1 MQKEFF
7 REAPSGDKPKMGLV
21 GLAFLGVVV
30 GAAGSEF
37 LRLKRPDIIEK
48 VEDAAKRFVDTMCPS
63 KPDDGKMQEK

>member
-1 MQKEFF
+1 
-7 REAPSGDKPKMGLV
+7 MGIV

-48 VEDAAKRFVDTMCPS
+48 VEDAAKRFVDSVCPS
-63 KPDDGKMQEK
+63 KSDDEKIKEK

>member
-1 MQKEFF
+1 VFF
-7 REAPSGDKPKMGLV
+7 NEAALGDKPKMGIV

-48 VEDAAKRFVDTMCPS
+48 VEDAAKRFVDSVYPS
-63 KPDDGKMQEK
+63 KADDEKIQEK

>member
-1 MQKEFF
+1 MT
-7 REAPSGDKPKMGLV
+7 LV

-48 VEDAAKRFVDTMCPS
+48 VEDAAKRFVDKVYPS
-63 KPDDGKMQEK
+63 ESDDGKKQEK

>member
-1 MQKEFF
+1 
-7 REAPSGDKPKMGLV
+7 MGLV

-48 VEDAAKRFVDTMCPS
+48 VEDAAKRFVDSVYPS
-63 KPDDGKMQEK
+63 KSDDEKKQEK

>member
-1 MQKEFF
+1 
-7 REAPSGDKPKMGLV
+7 MGLV

-48 VEDAAKRFVDTMCPS
+48 VEDAAKRCVDAMCPS
-63 KPDDGKMQEK
+63 KSDDEKMLEK

>member
-1 MQKEFF
+1 
-7 REAPSGDKPKMGLV
+7 MGIV

-48 VEDAAKRFVDTMCPS
+48 VEDAAKRFVDSVCPS
-63 KPDDGKMQEK
+63 KTDDEKIREK

>member
-1 MQKEFF
+1 
-7 REAPSGDKPKMGLV
+7 MGLV

-48 VEDAAKRFVDTMCPS
+48 VEDAAKRFADSVCPS
-63 KPDDGKMQEK
+63 KSDDEKIKEK